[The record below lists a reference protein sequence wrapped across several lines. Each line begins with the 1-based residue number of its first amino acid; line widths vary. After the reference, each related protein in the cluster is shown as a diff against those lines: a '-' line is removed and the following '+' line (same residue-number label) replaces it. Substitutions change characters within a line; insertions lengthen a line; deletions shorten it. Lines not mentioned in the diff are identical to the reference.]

1 MNAMRKIRTS
11 LLCLSIGALAS
22 SAPGDEV
29 VIEVPRF
36 EGGVQVSSGSIP
48 NCCSNHSM
56 SSVNA
61 VQLSMKG
68 CTTMGGYCMG
78 SRHYA
83 YVSFDLSSIPE
94 GATIESIRLV
104 GGRNSPRSAG
114 GSVCV
119 GFMPWGEMGVSTFS
133 TCTSGST
140 TFNWTSASNF
150 SINLNPDQ
158 FNGPTRERFAVV
170 RLTQSGE
177 YGSWLRNGKSNAAKL
192 VVTLAVPPCPGD
204 LLGDGKV
211 DAADLG
217 YLIADWGAVDSPFDL
232 DGSGVVDAGD
242 LGVLLGN
249 WGPCPTST

>member
-1 MNAMRKIRTS
+1 MIPIRSTTVF
-11 LLCLSIGALAS
+11 LLCLSMGVLAGLTR
-22 SAPGDEV
+22 ADNV

-36 EGGVQVSSGSIP
+36 EGGVQVSSGSVP

-61 VQLSMKG
+61 FQLSMKG

-78 SRHYA
+78 SRNYA
-83 YVSFDLSSIPE
+83 YVSFDLSSIAE
-94 GATIESIRLV
+94 GATIESVRLV

-119 GFMPWGEMGVSTFS
+119 GFMPWGEMGSSMFDA
-133 TCTSGST
+133 CMSGST

-177 YGSWLRNGKSNAAKL
+177 YGSWLRNGKTNAPKL
-192 VVTLAVPPCPGD
+192 MVTLVVPPCPGD

-217 YLIADWGAVDSPFDL
+217 YLIADWGSVESPLDL
-232 DGSGVVDAGD
+232 DGSGMVDSAD

-249 WGPCPTST
+249 WGPCPTSP